1 MPEVYIPKDLTQVQN
16 KVMFGL
22 TRRQLV
28 CFSLAAVVSVPIY
41 LLTRKPLGGDAAM
54 VLLIVSALPF
64 FFTALYRKNGQPVER
79 CLKNYVR
86 VRFLTPQNRPY
97 QTNSRLA
104 ALERQAQI
112 NEEVEHIALYEQ
124 KKQPAFAKKHRLEQR
139 PDRPT
144 GHAAD
149 KRAAQ
154 RVRKNGKA
162 GKTRR

>member
-28 CFSLAAVVSVPIY
+28 CFSMAAVVSVPVY
-41 LLTRKPLGGDAAM
+41 LLTRKTLGGDAAM
-54 VLLIVSALPF
+54 VLLIASALPF
-64 FFTALYRKNGQPVER
+64 FFTALYQKNGQPVEQR
-79 CLKNYVR
+79 LKHYAR

-97 QTNSRLA
+97 RTNNRLA
-104 ALERQAQI
+104 ALERQAKI
-112 NEEVEHIALYEQ
+112 NEEVEHLALYEQ
-124 KKQPAFAKKHRLEQR
+124 KKQPRFAKKRRLEQWT
-139 PDRPT
+139 DRAA
-144 GHAAD
+144 GYAAD

>member
-79 CLKNYVR
+79 CLKNYAR
-86 VRFLTPQNRPY
+86 VRFLTP
-97 QTNSRLA
+97 RLA
-104 ALERQAQI
+104 ALERQAKI

-124 KKQPAFAKKHRLEQR
+124 KKQPAFAKKRRLEQR

>member
-64 FFTALYRKNGQPVER
+64 FFYRVSLIFG
-79 CLKNYVR
+79 
-86 VRFLTPQNRPY
+86 
-97 QTNSRLA
+97 
-104 ALERQAQI
+104 
-112 NEEVEHIALYEQ
+112 
-124 KKQPAFAKKHRLEQR
+124 
-139 PDRPT
+139 
-144 GHAAD
+144 
-149 KRAAQ
+149 
-154 RVRKNGKA
+154 
-162 GKTRR
+162 

>member
-79 CLKNYVR
+79 CLKNYAR
-86 VRFLTPQNRPY
+86 VRFLTPVSDQ
-97 QTNSRLA
+97 
-104 ALERQAQI
+104 
-112 NEEVEHIALYEQ
+112 
-124 KKQPAFAKKHRLEQR
+124 QPPCR
-139 PDRPT
+139 T
-144 GHAAD
+144 GT
-149 KRAAQ
+149 
-154 RVRKNGKA
+154 A
-162 GKTRR
+162 GKNQRGGGAYCSL

>member
-64 FFTALYRKNGQPVER
+64 LFTALYRKNGQSVER
-79 CLKNYVR
+79 CLKNYAQ
-86 VRFLTPQNRPY
+86 VRFLTPRNRPY
-97 QTNSRLA
+97 QTNNRLA
-104 ALERQAQI
+104 ALERQAKI

-124 KKQPAFAKKHRLEQR
+124 KKQPAFAQKRRLEQR
-139 PDRPT
+139 LIVRPDTPLTNAQRKEFART
-144 GHAAD
+144 V
-149 KRAAQ
+149 KRA
-154 RVRKNGKA
+154 
-162 GKTRR
+162 KTRR

>member
-22 TRRQLV
+22 PRRQLV
-28 CFSLAAVVSVPIY
+28 CFSMAAVVSVPVY

-54 VLLIVSALPF
+54 VLLIASALPF
-64 FFTALYRKNGQPVER
+64 FFTALYQKNGQPVEQ
-79 CLKNYVR
+79 CLKHYAR

-97 QTNSRLA
+97 RTNNRLA
-104 ALERQAQI
+104 ALERQAKI
-112 NEEVEHIALYEQ
+112 NEEVEHLALYEQ
-124 KKQPAFAKKHRLEQR
+124 KKQPRFAKKRRLEQR
-139 PDRPT
+139 TDRAA
-144 GHAAD
+144 GYAAD

>member
-28 CFSLAAVVSVPIY
+28 CFSMAAVVSVPVY

-54 VLLIVSALPF
+54 VLLIASALPF
-64 FFTALYRKNGQPVER
+64 FFTALYQKNGQPVEQ
-79 CLKNYVR
+79 CLKHYAR

-97 QTNSRLA
+97 RTNNRLA
-104 ALERQAQI
+104 ALERQAKI
-112 NEEVEHIALYEQ
+112 NEEVEHLALYEQ
-124 KKQPAFAKKHRLEQR
+124 KKQPRFAKKRRLEQR
-139 PDRPT
+139 TDRAA
-144 GHAAD
+144 GYAAD